1 MKRIG
6 TLLAVFLLF
15 SALVPSVSAASPLN
29 DAQIRTLAHFCAE
42 TAPDEPLLVQMS
54 LAAVIRNRM
63 EDPRYP
69 DTLDGNLACAGFACA
84 PVRTED
90 LEQSLWAVRCVL
102 RGMDPTAG
110 AVQWAKEGSAAAGR
124 MTVTLQADGW
134 CFGK

>member
-15 SALVPSVSAASPLN
+15 SALVPSVSAVSPLN

-102 RGMDPTAG
+102 RVMDPTAG

>member
-1 MKRIG
+1 
-6 TLLAVFLLF
+6 
-15 SALVPSVSAASPLN
+15 
-29 DAQIRTLAHFCAE
+29 
-42 TAPDEPLLVQMS
+42 MS